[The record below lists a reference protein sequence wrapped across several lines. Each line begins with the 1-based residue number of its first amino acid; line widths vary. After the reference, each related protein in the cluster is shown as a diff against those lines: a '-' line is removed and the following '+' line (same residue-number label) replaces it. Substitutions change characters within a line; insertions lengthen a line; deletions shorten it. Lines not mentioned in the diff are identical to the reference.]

1 MERIQSFIYF
11 QIVRFSKI
19 LPEKSSIKSFRDC
32 VQRSVEKGRRRS
44 LRKMKEEFPRNFDGK
59 RMLQRSLS
67 SFEGF
72 IADENVVDWLY
83 LVSKYPR
90 RASLPLIFTY
100 LEKNID
106 DKILE
111 HIENHCDNLSSIKIM
126 KRS

>member
-1 MERIQSFIYF
+1 MFLEKNERRIS
-11 QIVRFSKI
+11 SK
-19 LPEKSSIKSFRDC
+19 LRWKKNVATKS
-32 VQRSVEKGRRRS
+32 E
-44 LRKMKEEFPRNFDGK
+44 
-59 RMLQRSLS
+59 

-72 IADENVVDWLY
+72 VADENVVDWLY

>member
-1 MERIQSFIYF
+1 
-11 QIVRFSKI
+11 
-19 LPEKSSIKSFRDC
+19 
-32 VQRSVEKGRRRS
+32 
-44 LRKMKEEFPRNFDGK
+44 MKEEFPRNFDGK

-90 RASLPLIFTY
+90 RASLPPLPLIFTY